1 VTPGLIRLW
10 FRPAGQSRGD
20 KGDVDHSFRHG
31 EAVAQTLRHRLAD
44 LRAASSPLDVP
55 VGNPQPMDEN
65 CERMALN
72 LRDGFRLL
80 LAPNH
85 VKNPRDANNRVDWK
99 KVRRVKI
106 MEMLK

>member
-1 VTPGLIRLW
+1 MLIIAFATLPLRALCEDAAQADRE
-10 FRPAGQSRGD
+10 F
-20 KGDVDHSFRHG
+20 G